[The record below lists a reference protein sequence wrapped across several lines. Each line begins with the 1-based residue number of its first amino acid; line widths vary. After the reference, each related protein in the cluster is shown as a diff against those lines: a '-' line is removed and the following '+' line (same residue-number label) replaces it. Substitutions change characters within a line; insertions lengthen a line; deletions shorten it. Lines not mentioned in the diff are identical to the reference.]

1 MTILEIEG
9 VFNVRDVGG
18 MPANGGRIRSGALL
32 RAGQLSGATTS
43 GAAALRARV
52 QHIVDLRDGEEVAAE
67 PSEIEGPD
75 TTHLPL
81 FLGSVR
87 SFFEADTSLD
97 DLYLHLLEES
107 GERLADAIRIIAAGE
122 RTLVHCTVGK
132 DRTGV
137 TVALALSAVGA
148 DREAVIADYA
158 LTESQL
164 PAQRSQRIADY
175 LRTQHPEAV
184 HAVALATQSPVPV
197 MRRLLEQVDERWGSA
212 AGYLRA
218 QGMTDAELAA
228 LSAALVEDA
237 SEPSTSSLPS

>member
-1 MTILEIEG
+1 MTILDIDG
-9 VFNVRDVGG
+9 VNNVRDVGG
-18 MPANGGRIRSGALL
+18 IPAEGGRIRSGVLL
-32 RAGQLSGATTS
+32 RSGQLSGVTS
-43 GAAALRARV
+43 AGAAALQSSI

-67 PSEIEGPD
+67 PTEIEGPE

-107 GERLADAIRIIAAGE
+107 GERLVEAIRIIAAGE
-122 RTLVHCTVGK
+122 PTLVHCTVGK

-164 PAQRSQRIADY
+164 PAQRSQRIAEY
-175 LRTQHPEAV
+175 LRSQHPEAV
-184 HAVALATQSPVPV
+184 HAVALATQSPAPV
-197 MRRLLEQVDERWGSA
+197 MRKLLEQVDERWGSA

-218 QGMTDAELAA
+218 NGMTDAELAS
-228 LSAALVEDA
+228 LKKALVE
-237 SEPSTSSLPS
+237 EG

>member
-1 MTILEIEG
+1 MTILDIDG
-9 VFNVRDVGG
+9 VNNVRDVGG
-18 MPANGGRIRSGALL
+18 IPAEGGRIRSGVLL
-32 RAGQLSGATTS
+32 RSGQLSGVTS
-43 GAAALRARV
+43 AGAAALQGSI

-67 PSEIEGPD
+67 PTEIEGPE

-107 GERLADAIRIIAAGE
+107 GERLVEAIRIIAAGE
-122 RTLVHCTVGK
+122 PTLVHCTVGK

-164 PAQRSQRIADY
+164 PAQRSQRIAAY
-175 LRTQHPEAV
+175 LRSQHPEAV
-184 HAVALATQSPVPV
+184 HAVALATQSPAPV
-197 MRRLLEQVDERWGSA
+197 MRNLLEQIDERWGSA

-218 QGMTDAELAA
+218 KGMTDAELTS
-228 LSAALVEDA
+228 LKKALVE
-237 SEPSTSSLPS
+237 EG

>member
-1 MTILEIEG
+1 MTVLDVEG
-9 VFNVRDVGG
+9 VSNVRDVGG
-18 MPANGGRIRSGALL
+18 MPAERGRIRSGVLL
-32 RAGQLSGATTS
+32 RSGQLSTATPA
-43 GAAALRARV
+43 GAAVLRDAVAR
-52 QHIVDLRDGEEVAAE
+52 IVDLRDGEEVAAE
-67 PSEIEGPD
+67 PSEIDGPE

-87 SFFEADTSLD
+87 SFFESDVSLD

-107 GERLADAIRIIAAGE
+107 GDRLVEAVRIIAAGDP
-122 RTLVHCTVGK
+122 TLVHCTVGK

-164 PAQRSQRIADY
+164 PPERSRRIAEY
-175 LRTQHPEAV
+175 LRSQHPEAV
-184 HAVALATQSPVPV
+184 HAVALATQSPADV
-197 MRRLLEQVDERWGSA
+197 MRRLLAQVDERWGSA

-218 QGMTDAELAA
+218 NGMTEGELDALR
-228 LSAALVEDA
+228 AALVEPID
-237 SEPSTSSLPS
+237 

>member
-87 SFFEADTSLD
+87 SSFEADTSLD

-184 HAVALATQSPVPV
+184 HAVALATQSPAPV

-218 QGMTDAELAA
+218 QGVTDAELAA

-237 SEPSTSSLPS
+237 SEP

>member
-1 MTILEIEG
+1 MTILDIDG
-9 VFNVRDVGG
+9 VNNVRDVGG
-18 MPANGGRIRSGALL
+18 IPAEGGRIRSGVLL
-32 RAGQLSGATTS
+32 RSGQLSGATPR
-43 GAAALRARV
+43 GATALQSSI

-67 PSEIEGPD
+67 PTEIEGPE

-107 GERLADAIRIIAAGE
+107 GERLVDAIRIIAEGKP
-122 RTLVHCTVGK
+122 TLVHCTVGK

-175 LRTQHPEAV
+175 LRSQHPEAV
-184 HAVALATQSPVPV
+184 HAVALATQSPAPV
-197 MRRLLEQVDERWGSA
+197 MRALLEQVDERWGSA

-218 QGMTDAELAA
+218 NGMTDAELAA
-228 LSAALVEDA
+228 LKKALVDEG
-237 SEPSTSSLPS
+237 

>member
-1 MTILEIEG
+1 MTILDIDG
-9 VFNVRDVGG
+9 VNNVRDVGG
-18 MPANGGRIRSGALL
+18 MPAAGGRIRSGVLL
-32 RAGQLSGATTS
+32 RSGQLSGATTS
-43 GAAALRARV
+43 GVTALRGSV

-67 PSEIEGPD
+67 PTEIEGPD

-107 GERLADAIRIIAAGE
+107 GERLVDAIRIIAAGAS
-122 RTLVHCTVGK
+122 TLVHCTVGK

-164 PAQRSQRIADY
+164 PPQRSQRIAAY
-175 LRTQHPEAV
+175 LRAQHPEAI
-184 HAVALATQSPVPV
+184 HAVALATQSPAPV

-218 QGMTDAELAA
+218 NGMTDAELAQ
-228 LSAALVEDA
+228 LKEALVE
-237 SEPSTSSLPS
+237 EG

>member
-1 MTILEIEG
+1 MTILVVEG
-9 VFNVRDVGG
+9 VSNVRDVGG
-18 MPANGGRIRSGALL
+18 MPAEGGRIRSGVLL
-32 RAGQLSGATTS
+32 RSGQLSGATTA
-43 GAAALRARV
+43 GAAALRESV
-52 QHIVDLRDGEEVAAE
+52 SHIVDLRDGEEVAAE
-67 PSEIEGPD
+67 PTEIDGPD

-107 GERLADAIRIIAAGE
+107 GERLVAAIRIIAASG

-164 PAQRSQRIADY
+164 PAQRTRWIADY

-184 HAVALATQSPVPV
+184 HAVALATQSPAPV
-197 MRRLLEQVDERWGSA
+197 MRRLLAQVDERWGSA

-218 QGMTDAELAA
+218 QGMTDDELDA
-228 LSAALVEDA
+228 LAVALVEREQQA
-237 SEPSTSSLPS
+237 ERA

>member
-1 MTILEIEG
+1 MTILEVDG
-9 VFNVRDVGG
+9 VTNVRDVGG
-18 MPANGGRIRSGALL
+18 IPASGGRIRAGVLL
-32 RAGQLSGATTS
+32 RSGQLSGATTN
-43 GAAALRARV
+43 GAAVLRAKV

-67 PSEIEGPD
+67 PTEIEGPD

-97 DLYLHLLEES
+97 DLYLHLLEQS
-107 GERLADAIRIIAAGE
+107 GERLVEAIRIIAVGAP
-122 RTLVHCTVGK
+122 TLVHCTVGK

-164 PAQRSQRIADY
+164 PAERSQRIAAY
-175 LRTQHPEAV
+175 LRAEHPEAV
-184 HAVALATQSPVPV
+184 HAVALATQSPASV
-197 MRRLLEQVDERWGSA
+197 MRSLLEQVDERWGSA

-218 QGMTDAELAA
+218 NGMTEAELAA
-228 LSAALVEDA
+228 LTAALVEPV
-237 SEPSTSSLPS
+237 E